1 MSGDTVEPAA
11 VVVVFA
17 YGTASA
23 RVTRP
28 TWQYLSAED
37 LDAARRA
44 LVKELSACT
53 GEQIRRQNATGG
65 KA

>member
-1 MSGDTVEPAA
+1 MSVDTEQPAI
-11 VVVVFA
+11 VVVVFG
-17 YGTASA
+17 YGMADA

-44 LVKELSACT
+44 LVKELAACT

>member
-1 MSGDTVEPAA
+1 MSADLEAPAIA
-11 VVVVFA
+11 VVVFG
-17 YGTASA
+17 YGTPDA

-28 TWQYLSAED
+28 SWQYLSAEA

-44 LVKELSACT
+44 LVKELAACT